1 MNQGKGKSIII
12 VDDHKLFREGLKFF
26 LENSLGYEIIA
37 EASNGKEFLSLP
49 NLGETNIVL
58 LDMRMPEMG
67 GVEAAEKALYDYNY
81 LKIIAITM
89 FKDDAYLR
97 QLLEVGFKGCV
108 FKGDIYAEIG
118 EAIETV
124 LQLGYYFPK
133 NIKSE

>member
-1 MNQGKGKSIII
+1 MNPDKGKSIII

-37 EASNGKEFLSLP
+37 VASNGKEFLSLP
-49 NLGETNIVL
+49 NLREANIVL
-58 LDMRMPEMG
+58 LDIRMPEMG
-67 GVEAAEKALYDYNY
+67 GVEAAEKVLLDYNY

-89 FKDDAYLR
+89 YKDDAYLK

-118 EAIETV
+118 EAMETV
-124 LQLGYYFPK
+124 LQFKYFFPK
-133 NIKSE
+133 NIKTE